1 MKKIINGKRYDTE
14 TAAEVAYW
22 DSEVGK
28 SSFLWYEE
36 TLYRKRGGE
45 FFLHGYGHAASPY
58 AQTDGEGGSDPGEKI
73 VPLTEDEAKAWVE
86 QKLDA
91 NTYEA
96 LFPIE
101 EEDVASMDGGARL
114 VELRKAA
121 DLTRAAL
128 SEASGVSVRTLESYE
143 QGMRPLSSASGDI
156 LLRISKALGCTVE
169 DLIG

>member
-14 TAAEVAYW
+14 TAEQIGFWRTERSVTDFSYC
-22 DSEVGK
+22 
-28 SSFLWYEE
+28 EE
-36 TLYRKRGGE
+36 TLYRKRTGE
-45 FFLHGYGHAASPY
+45 FFLFGEGGPSSPY
-58 AQTDGEGGSDPGEKI
+58 AHAAYGMMGAGEAI
-73 VPLTEDEAKAWVE
+73 VPLTEDEAKTWVE

-91 NTYEA
+91 DTYEA
-96 LFPIE
+96 LFPVE

-114 VELRKAA
+114 VELRKVA

-143 QGMRPLSSASGDI
+143 QGMRPLSSANGDI